1 MIRILT
7 ADSDSA
13 TRKAITLL
21 LRRQLGTNS
30 ILEILDVQTLIRTV
44 ADASPDL
51 LLLD

>member
-21 LRRQLGTNS
+21 LRGQLGTNS
-30 ILEILDVQTLIRTV
+30 ILQIQDVQTLIRTV